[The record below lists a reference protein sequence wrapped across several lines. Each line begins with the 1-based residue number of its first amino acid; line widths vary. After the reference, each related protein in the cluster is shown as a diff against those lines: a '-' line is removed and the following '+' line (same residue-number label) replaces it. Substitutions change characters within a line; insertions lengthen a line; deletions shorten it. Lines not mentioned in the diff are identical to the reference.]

1 MTPEQIALVQ
11 SSFERLG
18 PLRPAMAARF
28 YEELFAEHPDL
39 RALFT
44 TDMAEQEVKFAE
56 KLALIVRAMPRL
68 AELLIHT
75 QSLGARHVG
84 YGVRTADYQSVGEA
98 LLAALAAVL
107 GDAFDAETREAW
119 TVGYNLVAET
129 MLDGAA
135 AARPTGS

>member
-18 PLRPAMAARF
+18 PRQPVMAARF
-28 YEELFAEHPDL
+28 YTELFGKHPDL
-39 RALFT
+39 RPLFT

-68 AELLIHT
+68 AELLSHT

-84 YGVRTADYQSVGEA
+84 YGVRAADYRSVGEA

-107 GDAFDAETREAW
+107 GDSFDAETREAW
-119 TVGYNLVAET
+119 TVAYNLVAET

>member
-18 PLRPAMAARF
+18 PLRPVMAARF
-28 YEELFAEHPDL
+28 YTELFSRHPDL

-44 TDMAEQEVKFAE
+44 TNMAEQEVKFAE
-56 KLALIVRAMPRL
+56 KLASIVRAMPRL
-68 AELLIHT
+68 PELLAHT

-84 YGVRTADYQSVGEA
+84 YGVRTADYRSVGEA

-107 GDAFDAETREAW
+107 GDSFDAETREAW
-119 TVGYNLVAET
+119 TVAYNLVAET